1 MTILHIP
8 VFHGIAPRIAL
19 RKLNPAQSQ
28 IARNCDLFNEEL
40 RPLKDSIVVNTP
52 SKVGTKLSIYLL
64 PTNIWL
70 HWITDVDVARSP
82 LYLDNESRIHY
93 TGDYN
98 AKSTDTTLAVAGAG
112 TDYPNEFYRL
122 GIPRPDSGLALSHT
136 GGIGNDFERSYI
148 YTFVSA
154 WGEEGPPS
162 PVVTYTGKADATSW
176 DLSGM
181 NTTPPNT
188 WDGADI
194 ASVVLSAGT
203 TVTITMATTFNHF
216 LIDDEWIEISGTIV
230 GTLDLPDDIIGFWQV
245 TRVSELAFSITL
257 PVASSG
263 TVTSGTVVDR
273 EAPLQ
278 QTGWTKRIYRTLG
291 GSFYFVDDET
301 GTTYIDSIAD
311 EDLSE
316 IIPWDGLSER
326 NWWKAPNSNMK
337 GMIAFPGGILAGFF
351 GNKLAFSEPG
361 IPSAWPEKYQYNFNY
376 DIVSIGVVGN
386 TVVVTTNGFPSV
398 VAGDHPSSMVVSELE
413 IFQSCVSKRGTA
425 SLVNG
430 VLYPSPDGIVYV
442 PSVGLPSI
450 ISRPFLKKN
459 DWDKFA
465 PSTMVAILYDDR
477 YYGFYTGG
485 GENSDESGAIVFDPQ
500 EPGATFTTLS
510 SIATAVHNDL
520 ETDAMYMMEGGVINK
535 FDSGGSFLTYTWLSK
550 LFTTRYPVC
559 FKAAKVKLTL
569 GDGVLPGQVS
579 GAIAAAIEALEIYL
593 ADTILDTA
601 FGTENNFYGGGV
613 GMSAVGEY
621 AFADGPYTHA
631 VEDISASGLKA
642 YMRYYAWYDD
652 GVGYIER
659 HLVHTEE
666 LNNNQP
672 FRLPAGYTSDSHEIE
687 LNCSDVTIHEVL
699 LGTSMKELTK
709 A

>member
-40 RPLKDSIVVNTP
+40 RPLKDSVSVNTP
-52 SKVGTKLSIYLL
+52 SKVGEKLSIYLL
-64 PTNIWL
+64 PGDIWL

-82 LYLDNESRIHY
+82 LFLDNESRIYY

-98 AKSTDTTLAVAGAG
+98 PKSTDTELAVAGVG

-122 GIPRPDSGLALSHT
+122 GVPRPDNGPTLGHTSGF
-136 GGIGNDFERSYI
+136 GNDFERSYI
-148 YTFVSA
+148 YTFVSD

-162 PVVTYTGKADATSW
+162 PVTTYVGKADATSW
-176 DLSGM
+176 DLTDMDG
-181 NTTPPNT
+181 TPPNS
-188 WDGADI
+188 WSGADI
-194 ASVVLSAGT
+194 ASVVLSTGT
-203 TVTITMATTFNHF
+203 TVTFTMAATFNHF
-216 LIDDEWIEISGTIV
+216 FQDDEWIEVSGTIV

-245 TRVSELAFSITL
+245 TRVDELTYTITL

-273 EAPLQ
+273 EAPVQ
-278 QTGWTKRIYRTLG
+278 QTNWTKRIYRTLG
-291 GSFYFVDDET
+291 PSFYFVAD
-301 GTTYIDSIAD
+301 TTNAFYTDSIAD
-311 EDLSE
+311 EDLGE
-316 IIPWDGLSER
+316 IIPWDGLSEQH
-326 NWWKAPNSNMK
+326 WWKSPNSNMS

-351 GNKLAFSEPG
+351 GNTLAFSEPG
-361 IPSAWPEKYQYNFNY
+361 IPSAWPEKYQYNFNH

-450 ISRPFLKKN
+450 ISRPFLKKK

-465 PSTMVAILYDDR
+465 PDTIIAELFDDR

-485 GENSDESGAIVFDPQ
+485 GEEGDESGAIVFDPQ

-510 SIATAVHNDL
+510 TIATAVHNDL
-520 ETDAMYMMEGGVINK
+520 ENDALYMMEGDVINK

-569 GDGVLPGQVS
+569 GSGVLPGDRS
-579 GAIAAAIEALEIYL
+579 SAIAAAITALEIQL
-593 ADTILDTA
+593 AETVLDSA
-601 FGTENNFYGGGV
+601 FGTANNFYGGGI
-613 GMSAVGEY
+613 GMSSVGEY
-621 AFADGPYTHA
+621 AVAGGPYAHSI
-631 VEDISASGLKA
+631 EDISASGLEA
-642 YMRYYAWYDD
+642 YMRYYAWYDN
-652 GVGYIER
+652 GIGYIER

-672 FRLPAGYTSDSHEIE
+672 FRIPSGFTSDQHEIE
-687 LNCSDVTIHEVL
+687 FNCSDVTIHEVL
-699 LGTSMKELTK
+699 LGTSMRELTK